1 MFIEARSILL
11 KNGKNCVL
19 RSPQTRDA
27 EKLIEYMK
35 KTAEESTFLLRY
47 PEEVTTTVEDEVY
60 FIRGMN
66 ESPDSFMMLAEV
78 DGRLVGNCSVS
89 ALGSRI
95 RMKHRCNI
103 AIALYEEFC
112 GQGIGKE
119 MMMRLLDEAKNM
131 GFEQAELEVVAR
143 NERAIALYQKLGF
156 EQIGCIPRAMRHKDG
171 SYDELIMMV
180 KVL

>member
-1 MFIEARSILL
+1 MVVASRKVLL
-11 KNGKNCVL
+11 KNGKECIM
-19 RSPQTRDA
+19 RSPQAKDA
-27 EKLIEYMK
+27 ENLITYMK

-47 PEEVTTTVEDEVY
+47 PEEVTTTVEDEIY
-60 FIRGMN
+60 FIRGIN

-78 DGRLVGNCSVS
+78 DGRLAGNCSVS

-112 GQGIGKE
+112 SQGIGKV
-119 MMMRLLDEAKNM
+119 MMERLLEEAKNI

-156 EQIGCIPRAMRHKDG
+156 EQVGYIPRAMKHKDG

-180 KVL
+180 KAL

>member
-1 MFIEARSILL
+1 M
-11 KNGKNCVL
+11 
-19 RSPQTRDA
+19 RSPGAEDA
-27 EKLIEYMK
+27 ERLVAYMK
-35 KTAEESTFLLRY
+35 ETAKQTQFLLRY
-47 PEEVTTTVEDEVY
+47 PEEVNMTAEDEVK
-60 FIRGMN
+60 FIQSMN
-66 ESPDSFMMLAEV
+66 ESADSFMMIAEV
-78 DGRLVGNCSVS
+78 DGKLAGNCSVS
-89 ALGSRI
+89 ALGSKI

-143 NERAIALYQKLGF
+143 NERAIALYQNLGF
-156 EQIGCIPRAMRHKDG
+156 EQVGCIPRAMRHKDG

-180 KVL
+180 KAL

>member
-1 MFIEARSILL
+1 MVVASRKVLL
-11 KNGKNCVL
+11 KNGKECIL
-19 RSPQTRDA
+19 RSPKAIDA
-27 EKLIEYMK
+27 QNLIEYMK

-47 PEEVTTTVEDEVY
+47 PEEVDMTVEDEAY
-60 FIRGMN
+60 FIHGMN
-66 ESPDSFMMLAEV
+66 ESPDSFMILAEI
-78 DGRLVGNCSVS
+78 DGRLAGNCSLS

-112 GQGIGKE
+112 SQGIGKV
-119 MMMRLLDEAKNM
+119 MMAYLLEEAKNM

-143 NERAIALYQKLGF
+143 NERAISLYQKLGF

-180 KVL
+180 KAL